1 MSQLIQLKQRIKAIT
16 AIKKITQTMRLI
28 SMSTHSKLKK
38 QSEAI
43 QHLRNEFQPLLC
55 TLSAQSTQTQEHEL
69 QAKHKRLYIL
79 FASEKGLCGTF
90 NATMFAFFNS
100 HLTTTAL
107 ENSHVITVGKK
118 ASQYLAQRD
127 MKPLFE
133 FDKVLPNKLDSIAQ
147 NLYKKIVEIHH
158 NYDEVICFSSFSKTF
173 FVQEA
178 RTTTLIPIK
187 SDPCNIQQSDILLD
201 DYEWPQDK
209 EAVTKSLFLMLLKVN
224 ILSLLIN
231 SMLSEQSA
239 RFLSMDNAT
248 RSAENLQ
255 KNMKLTFNKMRQAKI
270 TRELIELISGF

>member
-55 TLSAQSTQTQEHEL
+55 ALSAQSAQLKQQDL
-69 QAKHKRLYIL
+69 PPKYKNLYIV

-90 NATMFAFFNS
+90 NTTMFTFFNK
-100 HLTTTAL
+100 HLTPEAL
-107 ENSHVITVGKK
+107 ENSHVIAIGKK
-118 ASQYLAQRD
+118 ASQYLSQHNI
-127 MKPLFE
+127 KPLVE
-133 FDKVLPNKLDSIAQ
+133 FDKVLPNKLDTVAH
-147 NLYKKIVEIHH
+147 NLYKKIVDIHH
-158 NYDEVICFSSFSKTF
+158 NYENVICFSSFAKTF

-178 RTTTLIPIK
+178 KTTTLIPIQAN
-187 SDPCNIQQSDILLD
+187 PCSTQDSNILID
-201 DYEWPQDK
+201 DYDWPQDK
-209 EAVTKSLFLMLLKVN
+209 EAVIKSLFLMLLKVN

-255 KNMKLTFNKMRQAKI
+255 KSMKLTFNKMRQAKI